1 MKINNKRYESPQA
14 EVIAIE
20 TRSVLCGSGGA
31 VATNANGGTET
42 MNMVEIDWP

>member
-1 MKINNKRYESPQA
+1 MRKTNKRYESPQA

-31 VATNANGGTET
+31 VVTNANGGTET